1 MTTATTELYE
11 RILADEAEIVFP
23 SFDRQDAWELG
34 CQMRAAALA
43 RSLPIVIGIVLGQQ
57 QVFRSALDG
66 SSADN
71 DAWLAR
77 KTAVVLRYGRSSM
90 GVGEL
95 FRVQGR
101 VFERDSRLDPDAFAA
116 HGGVFPVQVAGTG
129 VVGAV
134 GVSGLPQA
142 EDHAFVVG
150 QLREF
155 LAARRR

>member
-1 MTTATTELYE
+1 MTPSTELYD
-11 RILADEAEIVFP
+11 RILTDEAEIVFS
-23 SFDRQDAWELG
+23 SFDREDAWELG

-43 RSLPIVIGIVLGQQ
+43 QSLPIVIGIVLGQQ

-77 KTAVVLRYGRSSM
+77 KTAVTLRYERSSM
-90 GVGEL
+90 GVGER

-101 VFERDSRLDPDAFAA
+101 EFERDSRLDPNIYAA
-116 HGGVFPVQVAGTG
+116 HGGVFPIQVAGTG

-142 EDHAFVVG
+142 DDHAFVVS
-150 QLREF
+150 QLRQF
-155 LAARRR
+155 LSARER